1 MNWMNT
7 NATRSRPS
15 SIKVRRSKSAVLQ
28 TCFLLLTLLTLLVI
42 IFVGRGSCRE
52 ILQVACVWYTVVDQ
66 NSFIYKLPFFI
77 SLRGQEINFR
87 VSQVFLSGGCDG
99 DLCWWDALKLHV
111 NDICENDLANS
122 HVQMQSHV
130 GIVPPGN
137 SRLTWRCKR
146 DAARGC
152 CVGYGFATAF
162 AELSR
167 KILCKSTTK
176 PHPEWCLGVQLTWLI
191 TINIYIYINIYY
203 ILQYITVI

>member
-1 MNWMNT
+1 
-7 NATRSRPS
+7 
-15 SIKVRRSKSAVLQ
+15 
-28 TCFLLLTLLTLLVI
+28 
-42 IFVGRGSCRE
+42 
-52 ILQVACVWYTVVDQ
+52 
-66 NSFIYKLPFFI
+66 
-77 SLRGQEINFR
+77 
-87 VSQVFLSGGCDG
+87 
-99 DLCWWDALKLHV
+99 LCCWDALKLHV
-111 NDICENDLANS
+111 NGICENDLANS

-176 PHPEWCLGVQLTWLI
+176 PHPEWCLGVQLHLI
-191 TINIYIYINIYY
+191 NYN
-203 ILQYITVI
+203 